1 MLFCNVF
8 CTTQWASS
16 PLLVTTEWSQTH
28 FHQSGLASSCCKSD
42 LSSLPPLAF
51 EDSLPPV
58 WSCLFLFCKSDLSSL
73 PPLAFVVSS
82 LAPWLFNH
90 S

>member
-1 MLFCNVF
+1 MLLWNVF
-8 CTTQWASS
+8 CTNQ
-16 PLLVTTEWSQTH
+16 PLMFYTISAQTLISEGQGVETGTH
-28 FHQSGLASSCCKSD
+28 FHQSGLASSC
-42 LSSLPPLAF
+42 
-51 EDSLPPV
+51 
-58 WSCLFLFCKSDLSSL
+58 CKSDLSSL